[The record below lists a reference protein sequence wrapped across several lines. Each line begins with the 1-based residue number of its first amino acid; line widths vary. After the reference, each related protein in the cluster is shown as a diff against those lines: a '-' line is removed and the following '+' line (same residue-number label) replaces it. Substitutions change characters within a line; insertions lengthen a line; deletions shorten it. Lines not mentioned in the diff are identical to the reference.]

1 MVESHYRINTIV
13 LFLVGAYS
21 DSQGLEDIRKNVVK
35 YISER
40 DGYPSDPSH
49 IYLTSGASEG
59 IRVSTLKISCLNYN
73 QKGWKLSYRS
83 KFWSLH
89 PFWPGRETEYSC
101 IFFFFVKEEKLNFF
115 SQHFR

>member
-59 IRVSTLKISCLNYN
+59 IRVSQLKITCLNYN
-73 QKGWKLSYRS
+73 QKGLETFLLLTGLIFGHSI
-83 KFWSLH
+83 H
-89 PFWPGRETEYSC
+89 FWPERETEYWC
-101 IFFFFVKEEKLNFF
+101 IFFP
-115 SQHFR
+115 

>member
-1 MVESHYRINTIV
+1 MAKSHYRINTIV

-35 YISER
+35 YIGER

-59 IRVSTLKISCLNYN
+59 IRVSQLKITCLNYN
-73 QKGWKLSYRS
+73 QKGWKLSYCWQVLFLVTPS
-83 KFWSLH
+83 
-89 PFWPGRETEYSC
+89 
-101 IFFFFVKEEKLNFF
+101 IFGLREKLNIGAFF
-115 SQHFR
+115 FHERGEA